1 MAFEFY
7 MSVTNATGGSMTK
20 VMAYGWHLLCRGGY
34 HLQWYLTLY
43 EQPYLMCHVKKQ
55 ILSFVLLVGG
65 TDSSSC
71 QDPRDLS
78 ILLMH
83 SSVLS
88 NQQGDRL
95 SVYTPNGCS
104 YGSLVQCQTAGAD
117 VDTTRAAV
125 FNKSWKPVLK
135 SR

>member
-7 MSVTNATGGSMTK
+7 MSVTDVTGGSMTE
-20 VMAYGWHLLCRGGY
+20 VMAYGWNLLCRGGK

-71 QDPRDLS
+71 QDPRDLTM
-78 ILLMH
+78 LLMH

-88 NQQGDRL
+88 KSARGQ
-95 SVYTPNGCS
+95 
-104 YGSLVQCQTAGAD
+104 
-117 VDTTRAAV
+117 AV
-125 FNKSWKPVLK
+125 CLHA
-135 SR
+135 